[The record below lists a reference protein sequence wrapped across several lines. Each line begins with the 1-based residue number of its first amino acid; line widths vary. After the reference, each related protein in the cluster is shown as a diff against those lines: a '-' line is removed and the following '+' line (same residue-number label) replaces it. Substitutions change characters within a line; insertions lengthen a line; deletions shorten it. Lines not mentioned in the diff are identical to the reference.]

1 MSYKLNQPSKPKFSV
16 FASYRKS
23 KLIIKFPSNITIAI
37 ILPIILFFVALDMF
51 WGVNLP
57 VLLPV
62 SIIDELS
69 TMPRALTS
77 SKLNCSNNQ
86 GEISCSIS
94 GSYLFSKEEKV
105 INDQQ
110 GRLLKATQKSIDILS
125 KEGRLISRNDILVL
139 VTEQVTQLNDFL
151 SYRSQLNLSI
161 NTNKLFIFN
170 FGCIRGYSSENIL
183 ICILLYLIIPV
194 LTVYILSGKAYIFDK
209 DIGKLIVLGFCRR
222 KKLFEIQLDKIKAI
236 RLEQTIIEL
245 GEKRYETKD
254 KLSEISFLDID
265 EHLYSIQ
272 TREGLDGRKTRN
284 EELELVYEYKDESYK
299 ISFLGVD
306 EYLYSISILFI
317 GFESKELEAH
327 KLADA
332 ICLYLNLGTY
342 QTFTIRRNTL
352 QLF

>member
-1 MSYKLNQPSKPKFSV
+1 
-16 FASYRKS
+16 
-23 KLIIKFPSNITIAI
+23 
-37 ILPIILFFVALDMF
+37 
-51 WGVNLP
+51 
-57 VLLPV
+57 
-62 SIIDELS
+62 
-69 TMPRALTS
+69 MPRALTS

-139 VTEQVTQLNDFL
+139 VTEREKIYLYTSPDLLNEQVTQLNDFL